1 MALTGFVP
9 FDTVNIKWLTSASK
23 IPQFPDPSITYMIWD
38 GINPDNAIPWEKGKS
53 VVMYDS
59 FGINDGSGHIAQIS
73 GVTDGTF
80 AVPGGLKIPAYMLRN
95 NSKVL
100 IQVEATKVGANATA
114 SLTVTIGTTNSASDS
129 AVAGQ
134 SISIGTGMQ
143 ALVSCAA
150 RFGNSTTKFN
160 TRNYVGEGITQA
172 SIANVMQDRTANID
186 TTKDM
191 WVNINISSA
200 SSADVFNLIGVQV
213 KLES

>member
-38 GINPDNAIPWEKGKS
+38 GINPDNAIPWKKGKS

-59 FGINDGSGHIAQIS
+59 FGLNDGSGHIAQIS
-73 GVTDGTF
+73 GATGGSF

-100 IQVEATKVGANATA
+100 VQVEATKVGANGTA
-114 SLTVTIGTTNSASDS
+114 NLSVTLGTLNSASDGVMS
-129 AVAGQ
+129 
-134 SISIGTGMQ
+134 SISVPSATGSQMF
-143 ALVSCAA
+143 ASCAA
-150 RFGNSTTKFN
+150 RFGVSTTKFN
-160 TRNYVGEGITQA
+160 TRNSLGEGVTQA
-172 SIANVMQDRTANID
+172 SSSTVMYDRTNNID
-186 TTKDM
+186 TTQDM
-191 WVNINISSA
+191 WININISSA